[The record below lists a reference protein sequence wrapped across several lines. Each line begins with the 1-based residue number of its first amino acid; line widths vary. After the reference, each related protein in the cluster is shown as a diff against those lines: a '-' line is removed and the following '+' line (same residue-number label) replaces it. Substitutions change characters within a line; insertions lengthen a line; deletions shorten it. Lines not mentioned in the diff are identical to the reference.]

1 VCYAIPLTIPF
12 AYWPY
17 REHGKFDST
26 QLKALK
32 EYLPDAEER
41 RGLVAYM
48 KRGEKSIEE
57 KAKVYADLS
66 ETEKYMVTMM
76 EVKEAAAKFDAL
88 QFRTIFKSRF
98 EDITSAIRTLNSACD
113 EVRISERL
121 RKLMA
126 MILTVV
132 NQINTGGE
140 GNVALGF
147 SLDALL
153 KLNEVSF
160 SVFITSPLCDDI
172 LMLLH
177 DCHRQKR
184 STGKL
189 ASCTI
194 W

>member
-1 VCYAIPLTIPF
+1 
-12 AYWPY
+12 
-17 REHGKFDST
+17 
-26 QLKALK
+26 
-32 EYLPDAEER
+32 
-41 RGLVAYM
+41 M
-48 KRGEKSIEE
+48 KKGEKSEEE

-66 ETEKYMVTMM
+66 ETEKYMATMM
-76 EVKEAAAKFDAL
+76 EVKESAAKFDAM

-113 EVRISERL
+113 EVRTSERL

-126 MILTVV
+126 IILTVV

-153 KLNEVSF
+153 KLNEVS
-160 SVFITSPLCDDI
+160 SQSSLHPRICDDW
-172 LMLLH
+172 LMLSYHCL
-177 DCHRQKR
+177 RQKR

-189 ASCTI
+189 ASCTT